1 MNVSKFHVNDL
12 RDSSDISNIRGELQ
26 SMDGVHAVRVDNLS
40 NTITVE
46 YEDNLTPEKLT
57 SAINKYRKDS
67 NNKF

>member
-1 MNVSKFHVNDL
+1 VNDL

-57 SAINKYRKDS
+57 SAINKYRKGS
-67 NNKF
+67 NKEY